1 PSNAKSG
8 EYKIEVS
15 SEESDDRFSRR
26 VNVRRYEL
34 PSFRVS
40 AKADRSYYLLHQ
52 KAAVEIGADYLF
64 GKPVTSGKVRVTEDD
79 DNSALLEGS
88 LDDAGRFRGTIETGE
103 EIAPDAR
110 FIDRHFTAF

>member
-1 PSNAKSG
+1 LAHAAAVTTWRFGVAWTDWEIPSNAKSG

-34 PSFRVS
+34 PSFRVT
-40 AKADRSYYLLHQ
+40 AKPDRSYYLLHQ
-52 KAAVEIGADYLF
+52 KAAIEIGADYLF

-79 DNSALLEGS
+79 DKVRCSRQL
-88 LDDAGRFRGTIETGE
+88 GRCRPLPGN
-103 EIAPDAR
+103 
-110 FIDRHFTAF
+110 H